1 MKFGGTSVRNKEAIE
16 RVISI
21 VSNRMSENPLVVVSA
36 LSKVTRLL
44 CEICKEAEAQHVDK
58 VNELLADLFPLLSRF
73 FREVTDPDWRNASP
87 TWSPSW
93 IHCQSSRTASAA

>member
-1 MKFGGTSVRNKEAIE
+1 MIIMKFGGTSVRNKEAIE

-44 CEICKEAEAQHVDK
+44 CEFVKKLRHSMLTRSMNC
-58 VNELLADLFPLLSRF
+58 L
-73 FREVTDPDWRNASP
+73 P
-87 TWSPSW
+87 T
-93 IHCQSSRTASAA
+93 